1 MKGASIGKLI
11 LEPNNWVVNLKIP
24 LLYALERER
33 FCKKEKKEVSGS
45 LFLSRGGNN
54 CLCYF
59 DSVRHG
65 GRRKK
70 NGLFRRE
77 LFSHHSLSL
86 SLSLS
91 PFLSFPNN
99 KIHSPPDSKAAAD

>member
-1 MKGASIGKLI
+1 MKGAISIGKLI

-24 LLYALERER
+24 LLYALEMKR
-33 FCKKEKKEVSGS
+33 FCKKMEVSDS

-65 GRRKK
+65 GRKKK

-86 SLSLS
+86 SPLSL
-91 PFLSFPNN
+91 FP
-99 KIHSPPDSKAAAD
+99 K